1 MYVVKVL
8 ANFGHTYWSIHPK
21 AYSLDQRLGPVFMV
35 TCISSPKSTK
45 RPDNKDHSKEDP
57 NRLSSKWPHFSWAS
71 ITFFMG

>member
-1 MYVVKVL
+1 
-8 ANFGHTYWSIHPK
+8 
-21 AYSLDQRLGPVFMV
+21 MV